1 MDEKNKVQE
10 KWERFLNP
18 DELRPTLM
26 LASIY
31 ISTFEILKDSIISRI
46 KDFYWTGFDE
56 NGDIIDPKYKIEAL
70 SKNNSILYA
79 SLAWLQEAE
88 AISDDD
94 IEKFNLVKK
103 RRNDIAHEMYQMLS
117 EGLPTDFPERFND
130 MVSLLRKIEKW
141 WVKIEAGTGLFN
153 IDEDGKLV
161 DVDISDLDL
170 DESIPLSIVNL
181 KMLIDIAIGPDEKSR
196 DYFNEFIEMMRNGG

>member
-1 MDEKNKVQE
+1 
-10 KWERFLNP
+10 
-18 DELRPTLM
+18 M

-46 KDFYWTGFDE
+46 KDFYWTGFDK
-56 NGDIIDPKYKIEAL
+56 NGDIIDPKYKIDVL
-70 SKNNSILYA
+70 SKNSSILYA
-79 SLAWLQEAE
+79 SLGWLKEAE

-117 EGLPTDFPERFND
+117 KGLPADFSERFND
-130 MVSLLRKIEKW
+130 IVSLLRKIEKW
-141 WVKIEAGTGLFN
+141 WIKLEAETGLFN
-153 IDEDGKLV
+153 IDENGKLV
-161 DVDISDLDL
+161 DVDISDVDL

-196 DYFNEFIEMMRNGG
+196 DYFNEFIEMTRNGG